1 MSIRRAD
8 RLNRLQTALETGGYL
23 RLKDAAQLLGVSEM
37 TVRRDVASC
46 NGRFTYLGGYITGG
60 LEAPA
65 GMGYILDRER
75 DAHIET
81 KRAACEAAATLLK
94 PGETVFIDC
103 GTTTP
108 HLASRIPPDSRITV
122 VCYAMNIAE
131 IVCRKP
137 GVRVVMLGGLYH
149 ASSASFSSPESLEM
163 LRGIGIN
170 TAFISAGGVHEERG
184 ISCSNFHEV
193 EIKQTAIANAL
204 TKALVIDSSKFDQV
218 KPAFFAKL
226 DGFDLLC
233 CDRGIDAARSERLA
247 LAGVRSI
254 LT

>member
-46 NGRFTYLGGYITGG
+46 HGRFTYLGGYIAGG
-60 LEAPA
+60 LEAPG

-75 DAHIET
+75 DAHIEM

-170 TAFISAGGVHEERG
+170 TAFISAGGVHEALG
-184 ISCSNFHEV
+184 VSCSNFHEV
-193 EIKQTAIANAL
+193 EIKQAAIANAL

-247 LAGVRSI
+247 VAGVRSV
-254 LT
+254 LA

>member
-1 MSIRRAD
+1 MSMRKAERLD
-8 RLNRLQTALETGGYL
+8 RLQSALEAGGYL

-37 TVRRDVASC
+37 TVRRDIASC
-46 NGRFTYLGGYITGG
+46 EGRFAYLGGYIAGG
-60 LEAPA
+60 PESAG
-65 GMGYILDRER
+65 GMGYMLDRER
-75 DAHIET
+75 DAHIEM
-81 KRAACEAAATLLK
+81 KRAACEAAAGLLK
-94 PGETVFIDC
+94 PGETVFVDC
-103 GTTTP
+103 GTTTT
-108 HLASRIPPDSRITV
+108 HLASRIPADSRITV

-170 TAFISAGGVHEERG
+170 TAFISAGGVHESLG

-193 EIKQTAIANAL
+193 EIKQTAIANAV
-204 TKALVIDSSKFDQV
+204 TKALVVDSSKFGQV

-226 DGFDLLC
+226 DSFDLLC
-233 CDRGIDAARSERLA
+233 CDGGLGGERAGRLA
-247 LAGVRSI
+247 AAGLRVVRA
-254 LT
+254 

>member
-1 MSIRRAD
+1 
-8 RLNRLQTALETGGYL
+8 
-23 RLKDAAQLLGVSEM
+23 
-37 TVRRDVASC
+37 
-46 NGRFTYLGGYITGG
+46 
-60 LEAPA
+60 
-65 GMGYILDRER
+65 MGYMLDRER
-75 DAHIET
+75 DAHIEM

-103 GTTTP
+103 GTTTT
-108 HLASRIPPDSRITV
+108 HLASRIPADSQITV

-131 IVCRKP
+131 IVCKKP

-170 TAFISAGGVHEERG
+170 TAFISAGGVHESLG

-193 EIKQTAIANAL
+193 EIKQTAIANAV

-226 DGFDLLC
+226 DGFDVLC
-233 CDRGIDAARSERLA
+233 CDRGLDPARAERLTA
-247 LAGVRSI
+247 AGVRI
-254 LT
+254 VQA

>member
-1 MSIRRAD
+1 MSMRRAE
-8 RLNRLQTALETGGYL
+8 RLNRLQSALDAGGYL

-37 TVRRDVASC
+37 TVRRDIASC
-46 NGRFTYLGGYITGG
+46 GGRFAYLGGYIAGG
-60 LEAPA
+60 LESTG

-75 DAHIET
+75 DAHIEM

-103 GTTTP
+103 GTTTT
-108 HLASRIPPDSRITV
+108 HLASRIPADSQITV

-131 IVCRKP
+131 IVCKKP

-170 TAFISAGGVHEERG
+170 TAFISAGGVHESLG

-193 EIKQTAIANAL
+193 EIKQTAIANAV
-204 TKALVIDSSKFDQV
+204 TKALVIDGSKFDQV

-226 DGFDLLC
+226 SGFDVLC
-233 CDRGIDAARSERLA
+233 CDRSLDAVRAERLSA
-247 LAGVRSI
+247 AGVRI
-254 LT
+254 VQA

>member
-1 MSIRRAD
+1 MRRAD
-8 RLNRLQTALETGGYL
+8 RLNQLHAALETGGYL
-23 RLKDAAQLLGVSEM
+23 RLKDAAKLLGVSEM
-37 TVRRDVASC
+37 TVRRDIAAA
-46 NGRFTYLGGYITGG
+46 NGRFTYLGGYIAGG
-60 LEAPA
+60 LETSG

-75 DAHIET
+75 DAHIEL
-81 KRAACEAAATLLK
+81 KRAACDAAATLIA

-108 HLASRIPPDSRITV
+108 HLASRIPSDSRITV

-131 IVCRKP
+131 IVCKKP

-149 ASSASFSSPESLEM
+149 ASSASFSSPESLET

-170 TAFISAGGVHEERG
+170 TAFISAGGVHETLG

-193 EIKQTAIANAL
+193 EIKQTAIANAV
-204 TKALVIDSSKFDQV
+204 TKALVVDSTKFDTV

-226 DGFDLLC
+226 DSFDALC
-233 CDRGIDAARSERLA
+233 CDRGLDAAVMERLRQGGIRPLVA
-247 LAGVRSI
+247 
-254 LT
+254 